1 MLRGNRI
8 RMLIVLVAAVA
19 GLVGCAA
26 PGTTPGGT
34 GPIVPPPPVRPPSLP
49 ADACPAAGFRLTA
62 DEIEGA
68 LGLRAMA
75 VELLNCGAHS
85 MTLHGYP
92 AVRLG
97 NAEHERL
104 PTAIKQGVSAVAMI
118 DEWNTP
124 PTRFTLR
131 PGQSAV
137 ALLVWRGTT
146 EYTPEGPVT
155 ATTAQLAVADRQ
167 PFQTVDLQGQ
177 KIDLG
182 TTGKLAVSPWRP
194 GRQPAE
200 PAPTDPRPEP
210 TGHRSQPSNEPTI
223 LPLV

>member
-1 MLRGNRI
+1 MVA
-8 RMLIVLVAAVA
+8 VLFAAVA
-19 GLVGCAA
+19 GVAGVAGCAA

-34 GPIVPPPPVRPPSLP
+34 GPIVPPPPVGPPSLP
-49 ADACPAAGFRLTA
+49 PDTCPAAGFRLTA

-75 VELLNCGAHS
+75 VELVNCGSHT

-97 NAEHERL
+97 DAEHDRL
-104 PTAIKQGVSAVAMI
+104 PTAVKQGVDKVALI

-124 PTRFTLR
+124 PTRFTVR
-131 PGQSAV
+131 SGNSAV

-146 EYTPEGPVT
+146 EYTLAGPVT
-155 ATTAQLAVADRQ
+155 ATTARIAVTGGQ
-167 PFQTVDLQGQ
+167 PFQPVDLQDQ

-194 GRQPAE
+194 ARQRAE
-200 PAPTDPRPEP
+200 PTPTDPRPEP
-210 TGHRSQPSNEPTI
+210 TGHQSQPSTEPAV